1 MVNLEECLALT
12 HNYVSTSNLGDVL
25 HFLRDKTDQISGVRD
40 RCVATAAAVD
50 GEEEEEET
58 GAAVAAVEGA
68 VEAVEGAVSP
78 AEMHALFVERL
89 RSVLTSA
96 CLEACINQSNRSSP
110 HIIQHQHQRGGVV
123 ASLRSRRR
131 CMKAKRRHVMTRG
144 GGRGSSDDDGGGD
157 DDSLQ
162 EHTIKRAVQRDPT
175 TTTTHNSGGLFLFD
189 FKLE

>member
-1 MVNLEECLALT
+1 VVNLEESLALT

-40 RCVATAAAVD
+40 RCATTAVD
-50 GEEEEEET
+50 GEEAV
-58 GAAVAAVEGA
+58 GAGA
-68 VEAVEGAVSP
+68 VLP
-78 AEMHALFVERL
+78 AEMYALFVERL

-96 CLEACINQSNRSSP
+96 CLEACISQSNRSSP
-110 HIIQHQHQRGGVV
+110 NIIQHQRGGMV

-144 GGRGSSDDDGGGD
+144 GRDGNDGD

-162 EHTIKRAVQRDPT
+162 EHAGRIVKRVIDRNPT
-175 TTTTHNSGGLFLFD
+175 TTTTTHSSGGLFLFD

>member
-1 MVNLEECLALT
+1 MALT

-40 RCVATAAAVD
+40 RCATTVVDGDETTGAATAAVL
-50 GEEEEEET
+50 
-58 GAAVAAVEGA
+58 
-68 VEAVEGAVSP
+68 P
-78 AEMHALFVERL
+78 AEMYALFVERL

-96 CLEACINQSNRSSP
+96 CLEACISQSNRSCP
-110 HIIQHQHQRGGVV
+110 HVIQHQRGGVV

-144 GGRGSSDDDGGGD
+144 GRDGNDDDDDGGGGG

-162 EHTIKRAVQRDPT
+162 VHTGRIVKRAVERDPT
-175 TTTTHNSGGLFLFD
+175 TTSTTHSSGGLFLFD